1 MMERNPYMVRDC
13 LVALRTALLKHEVE
27 GVFLSAKDVRELNDY
42 LRRLAGYN
50 HILGHE
56 LLRCRWQIKAGY
68 TPSSGDVV
76 PFRRF
81 QKTQEEVGDESTN

>member
-1 MMERNPYMVRDC
+1 MERNPYMVRDC
-13 LVALRTALLKHEVE
+13 LVALRSALLKHEVN
-27 GVFLSAKDVRELNDY
+27 GIFMSGQDVRELNDY

-56 LLRCRWQIKAGY
+56 LLRCRWQLKAGCV
-68 TPSSGDVV
+68 PHRGEVV

-81 QKTQEEVGDESTN
+81 QETQEEFCDE

>member
-1 MMERNPYMVRDC
+1 MERNPYMVRDC
-13 LVALRTALLKHEVE
+13 LIALRSGFLKYETD
-27 GVFLSAKDVRELNDY
+27 GIFLHANDVRELNAY

-56 LLRCRWQIKAGY
+56 LLRCRWQLKAGCA
-68 TPSSGDVV
+68 PSSGDVV

-81 QKTQEEVGDESTN
+81 QKNKEEFCDE

>member
-1 MMERNPYMVRDC
+1 MERNPYMVRDC
-13 LVALRTALLKHEVE
+13 LIALRSGFLKYEMN
-27 GVFLSAKDVRELNDY
+27 GLFLHAQDVRELNAY

-56 LLRCRWQIKAGY
+56 LMRCRWQLKAGCA
-68 TPSSGDVV
+68 PSSGDVL

-81 QKTQEEVGDESTN
+81 QEKKEEFSDE

>member
-1 MMERNPYMVRDC
+1 MMERNPYMVSDC
-13 LVALRTALLKHEVE
+13 LVALRSALLKHELN
-27 GVFLSAKDVRELNDY
+27 GIFLSAKDVRELNDY

-56 LLRCRWQIKAGY
+56 LLRCRWQLKAGCAS
-68 TPSSGDVV
+68 SSGDVA

-81 QKTQEEVGDESTN
+81 QKT

>member
-1 MMERNPYMVRDC
+1 MMERNPYMVRDS
-13 LVALRTALLKHEVE
+13 LIALRSAFLQYEVN
-27 GVFLSAKDVRELNDY
+27 GIFMHGQDVRELNEY

-50 HILGHE
+50 HVLSHE
-56 LLRCRWQIKAGY
+56 LMRCRWQLKAGCA
-68 TPSSGDVV
+68 PSSGDVV

>member
-1 MMERNPYMVRDC
+1 M
-13 LVALRTALLKHEVE
+13 ALRSAFLQYEVN
-27 GVFLSAKDVRELNDY
+27 GIFLHGQDVRELNDY

-56 LLRCRWQIKAGY
+56 LMRCRWQLKAGY
-68 TPSSGDVV
+68 DPLSGSVL

>member
-1 MMERNPYMVRDC
+1 MERNPYMVRDC
-13 LVALRTALLKHEVE
+13 LIALRSGFLKHELN
-27 GVFLSAKDVRELNDY
+27 GIFLHGQDVRELNDY

-56 LLRCRWQIKAGY
+56 LMRCRWQLKAGCA
-68 TPSSGDVV
+68 PHSGEVL

-81 QKTQEEVGDESTN
+81 QEKKEEFCDE

>member
-1 MMERNPYMVRDC
+1 MERNPYMVRDC
-13 LVALRTALLKHEVE
+13 LIALRSGFLKYETD
-27 GVFLSAKDVRELNDY
+27 GIFLHGQDVRELNAY

-56 LLRCRWQIKAGY
+56 LMRCRWQLKAGY
-68 TPSSGDVV
+68 NPLSGVVV

-81 QKTQEEVGDESTN
+81 QEKKEEFSDE